1 MNKLLPLLITAL
13 IAQAPSW
20 AAPAAEN
27 LNWLKPGDNVECDI
41 NMAAKADGAKW
52 RIGKVHEINIKGNSY
67 TVALPDNSKIKIV
80 NNSKWIKAASD
91 AVTQSF
97 TEPAE
102 IKSEETQRKEKS
114 DPVETREAI
123 KPTDIDSKSGEITVP
138 ITPDKSLK
146 NKKGG
151 ALSGSASLFRLAFK
165 R

>member
-1 MNKLLPLLITAL
+1 MNKLLPLLITAF

-27 LNWLKPGDNVECDI
+27 LNWLNPGDNVECDI

-52 RIGKVHEINIKGNSY
+52 RIGKVHEVNIKSNSY

-80 NNSKWIKAASD
+80 NNSKWIKTASD

-102 IKSEETQRKEKS
+102 IKSPEVQKKQEKS
-114 DPVETREAI
+114 DPASVDAE
-123 KPTDIDSKSGEITVP
+123 KSI
-138 ITPDKSLK
+138 K
-146 NKKGG
+146 NKKGE